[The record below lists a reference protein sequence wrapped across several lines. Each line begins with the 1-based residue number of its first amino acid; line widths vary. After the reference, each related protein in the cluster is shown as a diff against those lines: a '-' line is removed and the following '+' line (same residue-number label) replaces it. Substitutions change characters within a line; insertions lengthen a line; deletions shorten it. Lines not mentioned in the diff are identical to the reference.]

1 MYAGDRFATDSDT
14 PAYRLPLPRGE
25 ERVPQQ
31 TAPPRV
37 NENIRTGQRYLIQ
50 QQANTTLSSVLD
62 LQREHRSL
70 DLSRASGAAAAA
82 SAASRSDFTASAMEA
97 LVAFLSPSERR
108 SLRMLRS
115 SVSDRRSSMWKLPR
129 VLKDSWRWRLSNCF
143 RVIPGKKHHVLWPTA
158 ATRTGNRTRQG
169 EGMRR
174 CQLRLAIRA
183 S

>member
-1 MYAGDRFATDSDT
+1 M
-14 PAYRLPLPRGE
+14 
-25 ERVPQQ
+25 
-31 TAPPRV
+31 
-37 NENIRTGQRYLIQ
+37 IQ

-82 SAASRSDFTASAMEA
+82 SAASRSALTASAMEA

-158 ATRTGNRTRQG
+158 ATRTGNRTRPG

-183 S
+183 SCCYTNLHAHHTPRQQSTEVNRCVYTQHVHTFEELHTK